1 MIWLAARLKERARHV
16 GHLPQCMRCIESR
29 KRMSKSF
36 CASRNFTIC
45 ARFMVLTSEADTTTN
60 RSDKSSENRSAL
72 LLRSPFRQARDR
84 FRDVLPK
91 IPEPKN
97 PPREN
102 VVSLRFSDMEKEKL
116 DKACEMYAT
125 YWNKKHVGH
134 AELIRAAVEMM
145 YDVMQQSGRQESK

>member
-1 MIWLAARLKERARHV
+1 VHALYRVAQACV
-16 GHLPQCMRCIESR
+16 Q
-29 KRMSKSF
+29 
-36 CASRNFTIC
+36 
-45 ARFMVLTSEADTTTN
+45 VLLCVEKLYDLRSVHGVTSTADTTTD
-60 RSDKSSENRSAL
+60 RSDKSSENRIAF